1 MTDEA
6 KIDFVVTNITDH
18 PDGTATIEAEMNEYT
33 MRFLI
38 KIGML
43 HLFELAA
50 GRVLDGYPDT
60 EGDGN
65 ADARAGR
72 DSELFGEIPGL

>member
-1 MTDEA
+1 MDIEIT
-6 KIDFVVTNITDH
+6 KLTDH
-18 PDGTATIEAEMNEYT
+18 DDGTVTIEFETDQNT
-33 MRFLI
+33 LFFLA

-43 HLFELAA
+43 HLIEAAA
-50 GRVLDGYPDT
+50 GRILDGHPNT

-65 ADARAGR
+65 ADAGDGR